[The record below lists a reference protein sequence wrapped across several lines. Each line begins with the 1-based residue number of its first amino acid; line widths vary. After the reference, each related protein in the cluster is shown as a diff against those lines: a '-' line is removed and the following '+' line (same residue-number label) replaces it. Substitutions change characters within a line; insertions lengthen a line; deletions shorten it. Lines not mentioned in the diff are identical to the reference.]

1 MRESIRA
8 AASPLR
14 VAPPLHKTF
23 TAAYRQAATE
33 SASGAA
39 YRRRGMFAIRPR
51 RALLVVS
58 AAALLTFRPSAYAAD
73 VPLTQFVNPFI
84 GTQGAP
90 NTLEGG
96 NTTPAA
102 MVPFGMV
109 QLGPDTTTGAGGYR
123 FSQTTIREF
132 SMTRYSGR
140 AFATWLDVS
149 LMPFVGFT
157 SSLPSPGTNWTNYS
171 QAYTHGAPNEE
182 AEPGFYHVHLDTKN
196 ID

>member
-1 MRESIRA
+1 PIRLDSACKPPILSDVTPLRVGLCRNQFFGNTNWLYHQLVKRPGFWGVAYAGPLPAAEVAMRESIRA

-96 NTTPAA
+96 
-102 MVPFGMV
+102 
-109 QLGPDTTTGAGGYR
+109 
-123 FSQTTIREF
+123 
-132 SMTRYSGR
+132 
-140 AFATWLDVS
+140 
-149 LMPFVGFT
+149 
-157 SSLPSPGTNWTNYS
+157 
-171 QAYTHGAPNEE
+171 
-182 AEPGFYHVHLDTKN
+182 
-196 ID
+196 